1 MTAGN
6 ANEWGD
12 DTPKNRFT
20 DPDTGEAYFLIIDKK
35 TGKTKIYNEEFG
47 VDKYIGEF
55 DPETSKINYNNNWW
69 GGARKE
75 EKAFFNKEANK
86 KMIKDQAINVITRE
100 SIKED
105 GKSAEEATNIA
116 RKTMGEATVPESVEG
131 TSTQKFISEDEA
143 GVRTGGALVYPES
156 LRYESQDTIK
166 LTALEYRVSGF
177 DRGKIN
183 SAGERASTKTA
194 KRLGTVI
201 LPIPAGIKSSNSVD
215 WDAGSMTAVQSVLAN
230 AITTAGEQSS
240 VGAGVNDLMSS
251 VQAAAGSSNVKK
263 ALVAALATQGSG
275 SDAGAILSRTTG
287 SVMNP
292 NMELLFKGPN
302 LRDFDFGFQFAPR
315 NRQEAKRVLRIIRFF
330 KQKMSPQ
337 RTKERLFLKT
347 PNTFE
352 IQYQHN
358 GGVHKGLNE
367 FKECALMGCAVEY
380 TPNGDYSTFDDGV
393 MTGYMMQLTFKEL
406 DPVYNDN
413 YGTGLP
419 ESLGL

>member
-12 DTPKNRFT
+12 DSPKNRFT
-20 DPDTGEAYFLIIDKK
+20 DPETGEAYFLIIDKK

-47 VDKYIGEF
+47 ADKYIGEF
-55 DPETSKINYNNNWW
+55 DPDSNKIKYNNNWW

-86 KMIKDQAINVITRE
+86 KMIKDQAIKVITRE
-100 SIKED
+100 SMNED
-105 GKSAEEATNIA
+105 GKSSVEATNIA
-116 RKTMGEATVPESVEG
+116 RKTMGEAVVPESTEG
-131 TSTQKFISEDEA
+131 TSVDPITSSD
-143 GVRTGGALVYPES
+143 TGTDSGALVYPET

-166 LTALEYRVSGF
+166 LTALEYRASGF

-194 KRLGTVI
+194 KRLGSVV
-201 LPIPAGIKSSNSVD
+201 LPIPAGIKSSNSVN

-230 AITTAGEQSS
+230 AIVTTGEQASLEA
-240 VGAGVNDLMSS
+240 GANDLMSS
-251 VQAAAGSSNVKK
+251 VQAAAGSSNVKR
-263 ALVAALATQGSG
+263 ALISALATQGSG
-275 SDAGAILSRTTG
+275 ADAGAILSRTTG

-315 NRQEAKRVLRIIRFF
+315 NRKEAERVLQIIRFF

-337 RTKERLFLKT
+337 RSPERLFLKT

-419 ESLGL
+419 ASLGL

>member
-12 DTPKNRFT
+12 DSPKNRFT
-20 DPDTGEAYFLIIDKK
+20 DPETGEAYFLIIDKK

-47 VDKYIGEF
+47 ADKYIGEF
-55 DPETSKINYNNNWW
+55 DPDSNKIKYNNNWW

-86 KMIKDQAINVITRE
+86 KMIKDQAIKVITRE
-100 SIKED
+100 SMNED
-105 GKSAEEATNIA
+105 GKSSVEATNIA
-116 RKTMGEATVPESVEG
+116 RKTMGEAVVPESTEG
-131 TSTQKFISEDEA
+131 TSVDPITSSD
-143 GVRTGGALVYPES
+143 TGTDSGALVYPET

-166 LTALEYRVSGF
+166 LTALEYRASGF

-194 KRLGTVI
+194 KRLGSVV
-201 LPIPAGIKSSNSVD
+201 LPIPAGIKSLNSVK

-230 AITTAGEQSS
+230 AIVTTGEQASLEA
-240 VGAGVNDLMSS
+240 GANDLMSS
-251 VQAAAGSSNVKK
+251 VQAAAGSSNVKR
-263 ALVAALATQGSG
+263 ALISALATQGSG
-275 SDAGAILSRTTG
+275 ADAGAILSRTTG
-287 SVMNP
+287 SIMNP

-315 NRQEAKRVLRIIRFF
+315 NRKEAERVLQIIRFF

-337 RTKERLFLKT
+337 RSPERLFLKT

-413 YGTGLP
+413 YGKGLP
-419 ESLGL
+419 ASLGL